1 MNWLKIIAFCAS
13 VTVIV
18 LKDTPDYLKIFCL
31 LILFFLVIN
40 FIIWIF
46 KSIFKGGRIL
56 DNQLRKSEFTLF
68 PGLKKRRLKKQQEE
82 FEKKKN
88 EISWKVWN
96 DN

>member
-1 MNWLKIIAFCAS
+1 M
-13 VTVIV
+13 
-18 LKDTPDYLKIFCL
+18 
-31 LILFFLVIN
+31 
-40 FIIWIF
+40 
-46 KSIFKGGRIL
+46 